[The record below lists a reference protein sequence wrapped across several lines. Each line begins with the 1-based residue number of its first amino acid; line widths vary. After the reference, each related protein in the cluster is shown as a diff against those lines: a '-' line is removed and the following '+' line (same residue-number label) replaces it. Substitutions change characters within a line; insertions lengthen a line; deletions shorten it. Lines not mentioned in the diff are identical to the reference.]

1 MREKKK
7 LHIYEFV
14 KHKTTSSWNLQNI
27 LNISK
32 ISIYNL
38 ILLTVDLIYWRKLKL
53 YNLLI
58 YKIKSATLES
68 RWNFKI

>member
-58 YKIKSATLES
+58 YKIKLATLKS
-68 RWNFKI
+68 LSG

>member
-14 KHKTTSSWNLQNI
+14 KLKMTSSWNLQNI

-38 ILLTVDLIYWRKLKL
+38 ILLTVDLIYWRKLRL

-58 YKIKSATLES
+58 YKIKLATLES
-68 RWNFKI
+68 LSG